1 MRNRRAQLA
10 AILAAD
16 TGLGLQQ
23 WELKMFLAEF
33 DLTDNRVTADK
44 FCSIYSYLASR
55 PPTPAAKDAPAVV
68 AAAAAAPASDPAPA
82 AAAAAAAATAAESPA
97 SNVAVDPALAKRASE
112 KLSGPAAAAVASM
125 GATFPPDFLLD
136 PAGAIPAEKLL
147 ANLPGDVYVD
157 ADAKFRPFDGVGQY
171 AKMPILGGCGAPYS
185 VCVKSS
191 REYLRDLPPAR
202 DVVRALHLRPS
213 DDAFVPHP
221 NEISC
226 VLLAF
231 AKLVCADLGLG
242 GDLLAA
248 NNPMSSYLDLQVLY
262 GTNAGECDDVRGGE
276 PRGKILP
283 DAAAGRGH
291 VGGGAATEALLTVFS
306 RNHNDLAERI
316 AAEKKDADDDAVFQ
330 MARHANIACYRSV
343 FLKDFVPYLAA
354 GQHTPDVMP
363 IADAARGNVRGVN
376 GCVEMD
382 LLMRTFN
389 AMEPPGGVVE
399 GDGTGDAC
407 AAALFEASRVR
418 CGLVARCNLPGGL
431 HAEEVAAVKRA
442 RASGVCTLNE
452 FRAQL
457 GLAAWESFE
466 EMTGGETSLCDKLT
480 EVYGDVDN
488 CELYTGLLCEYNVG
502 NVGAMMPATS
512 HACSLLLNV
521 VAADKW
527 FQEDVLRDE
536 SVMGG
541 AVGVGIAEKAN
552 LADLLMQHAGVAVPE
567 GGESPFE
574 IGVPELVSRTSE

>member
-1 MRNRRAQLA
+1 
-10 AILAAD
+10 
-16 TGLGLQQ
+16 
-23 WELKMFLAEF
+23 MFLAEF

-68 AAAAAAPASDPAPA
+68 AAPAAAPVSGPDPAAAPASGPDSAAPPAASPAP
-82 AAAAAAAATAAESPA
+82 
-97 SNVAVDPALAKRASE
+97 VAVDPALAKRASE

-125 GATFPPDFLLD
+125 GAAFPPDFLLD

-147 ANLPGDVYVD
+147 ANLPGDAYAD
-157 ADAKFRPFDGVGQY
+157 PDAKFRPFDGVGQY

-202 DVVRALHLRPS
+202 DVVHALHLRPD
-213 DDAFVPHP
+213 DDAFVSHP
-221 NEISC
+221 NEISV

-231 AKLVCADLGLG
+231 AKLVSADLGLG
-242 GDLLAA
+242 GDSLAA

-262 GTNAGECDDVRGGE
+262 GTNVGECDDVRGGE

-283 DAAAGRGH
+283 DAAAGRGR

-306 RNHNDLAERI
+306 RNHNHLAEAI
-316 AAEKKDADDDAVFQ
+316 AGECGDSDDDAVFQ
-330 MARHANIACYRSV
+330 MARHANIGAYRSV

-363 IADAARGNVRGVN
+363 IVDAARGSVRGVN

-389 AMEPPGGVVE
+389 AMEPPGGMAT

-407 AAALFEASRVR
+407 SLALDEASRVR
-418 CGLVARCNLPGGL
+418 CGLVARCNLPGRL

-457 GLAAWESFE
+457 GLAAWDSFE
-466 EMTGGETSLCDKLT
+466 EMTGGETSLCEKLT
-480 EVYGDVDN
+480 AVYGDVDN

-527 FQEDVLRDE
+527 FQEDALRDE

-541 AVGVGIAEKAN
+541 AVGVRLAEQAN
-552 LADLLMQHAGVAVPE
+552 LLELLTQHAKVWVPE
-567 GGESPFE
+567 GGCDSVFE
-574 IGVPELVSRTSE
+574 IGTVSTRIINPQ

>member
-1 MRNRRAQLA
+1 
-10 AILAAD
+10 
-16 TGLGLQQ
+16 
-23 WELKMFLAEF
+23 MFLAEF

-68 AAAAAAPASDPAPA
+68 AAVAAAPAPGPDPAASAAPADPAAAPA
-82 AAAAAAAATAAESPA
+82 AAAAP
-97 SNVAVDPALAKRASE
+97 VAVDPALAKRASE

-125 GATFPPDFLLD
+125 GAAFPPDFLLD

-147 ANLPGDVYVD
+147 ANLPGDVYAD
-157 ADAKFRPFDGVGQY
+157 LDAKFRPFDGVGQY

-202 DVVRALHLRPS
+202 DVVRLLHLRPD

-221 NEISC
+221 NGISV

-231 AKLVCADLGLG
+231 AKLVSADLGLG
-242 GDLLAA
+242 GDSLAA

-262 GTNAGECDDVRGGE
+262 GTNAGECDDVRGGTA
-276 PRGKILP
+276 RGKILP

-306 RNHNDLAERI
+306 RNHNHLAEAI
-316 AAEKKDADDDAVFQ
+316 AAECGDADDESVFQ
-330 MARHANIACYRSV
+330 MARHANIGAYRSV
-343 FLKDFVPYLAA
+343 FLKDFLPYLAA
-354 GQHTPDVMP
+354 GQHTPDVAP
-363 IADAARGNVRGVN
+363 IGDAARGTVRGVN

-389 AMEPPGGVVE
+389 AMEPPGGMGGTGT

-407 AAALFEASRVR
+407 AAALAEASNVR
-418 CGLVARCNLPGGL
+418 CGLVARCNLPGRL

-466 EMTGGETSLCDKLT
+466 EMTGGETSLCEKLT
-480 EVYGDVDN
+480 AVYGDVDN

-527 FQEDVLRDE
+527 FQEDALRDE

-541 AVGVGIAEKAN
+541 AVGVRLAEQAN
-552 LADLLMQHAGVAVPE
+552 LEDLLSQHARVAPPE
-567 GGESPFE
+567 GGYGVFE
-574 IGVPELVSRTSE
+574 IGGYQVLP

>member
-68 AAAAAAPASDPAPA
+68 AAVAAAPAPGPDPAASAAPAAPAAAPA
-82 AAAAAAAATAAESPA
+82 AAAAP
-97 SNVAVDPALAKRASE
+97 VAVDPALAKRASE

-125 GATFPPDFLLD
+125 GAAFPPDFLLD

-147 ANLPGDVYVD
+147 ANLPGDVYAD
-157 ADAKFRPFDGVGQY
+157 PDAKFRPFDGVGQY

-202 DVVRALHLRPS
+202 DVVRLLHLRPD

-221 NEISC
+221 NGISV

-231 AKLVCADLGLG
+231 AKLVSADLGLG
-242 GDLLAA
+242 GDSLAA

-262 GTNAGECDDVRGGE
+262 GTNAGECDDVRGGTA
-276 PRGKILP
+276 RGKILP

-291 VGGGAATEALLTVFS
+291 VGGGRDGSAAHRLFPQPQPL
-306 RNHNDLAERI
+306 
-316 AAEKKDADDDAVFQ
+316 
-330 MARHANIACYRSV
+330 
-343 FLKDFVPYLAA
+343 
-354 GQHTPDVMP
+354 G
-363 IADAARGNVRGVN
+363 RGHRGGVRGCGRRVGVPDGQARQHRRVPLGFPQRLFAVPRRGSAHAGRGAN
-376 GCVEMD
+376 RRRRARDCSRGKRVRRD
-382 LLMRTFN
+382 G
-389 AMEPPGGVVE
+389 PPDANLQRHGAPRRHGGTGT

-407 AAALFEASRVR
+407 AAALAEASNVR
-418 CGLVARCNLPGGL
+418 CGLVARCNLPGRL

-466 EMTGGETSLCDKLT
+466 EMTGGETSLCEKLT
-480 EVYGDVDN
+480 AVYGDVDN

-527 FQEDVLRDE
+527 FQEDALRDE

-541 AVGVGIAEKAN
+541 AVGVRLAEQAN
-552 LADLLMQHAGVAVPE
+552 LEDLLSQHARVAPPE
-567 GGESPFE
+567 GGYGVFE
-574 IGVPELVSRTSE
+574 IGGYQVLP